1 MTVLLGAQLGKLAAH
16 VAAQAGDAYRKA
28 LLVAQALVDG
38 GQGGLPE
45 MLLDVLVEGGDLAVH
60 GGAGAGIA
68 ELGEPGVYPCRP
80 LRLGEARASRRHA
93 GLFGAP
99 HVLAH
104 RLAVEAQGAGHL
116 GDVVSCLPMP

>member
-1 MTVLLGAQLGKLAAH
+1 M
-16 VAAQAGDAYRKA
+16 
-28 LLVAQALVDG
+28 VDG

-116 GDVVSCLPMP
+116 GDVVSRLPMS